1 MPRPRLNEE
10 NLKVKIN
17 LTLSKEAKNKL
28 EKIRK
33 IKNQSAS
40 EIFEA
45 YIEKEWKKI
54 EKKVKSTESDK

>member
-1 MPRPRLNEE
+1 MARPKLKEE

-17 LTLSKEAKNKL
+17 LTLSRETKNKL
-28 EKIRK
+28 EKIRE

-40 EIFEA
+40 EIFET

-54 EKKVKSTESDK
+54 EKQVKSTNSDK